1 VRAVST
7 VVDTLV
13 FLLLVS
19 ASVAALVVPAPPPTA
34 PPADPV
40 AGTLA
45 TTTLGVPL
53 GPVPTGEAAAATGD
67 PGADRAV
74 ATERVARGKPAGLLA
89 RAALANA
96 TLDGR
101 RLLPGTLPARVEA
114 AVDEA
119 RPVANVRVVARWRPY
134 PNASLS
140 GRAVAGPAP
149 PSGATTDVAVLTVP
163 SGAHLDRETSL
174 AAADEG
180 EDEGYRSLARAVAD
194 RVVARLF
201 PPGAGR
207 SNLAG
212 ASAERTATRY
222 RRVAAVVGARVDAP
236 LADGSADVARER
248 IAVALSGHLAADLR
262 ERFDSPE
269 RAARSLTLGTVRLTV
284 VRWR

>member
-53 GPVPTGEAAAATGD
+53 APGTTGEAAAATD
-67 PGADRAV
+67 DSGADRAL
-74 ATERVARGKPAGLLA
+74 ATERVARGTPAGLLA

-101 RLLPGTLPARVEA
+101 RLLPGTLPARVET
-114 AVDEA
+114 AVAEA
-119 RPVANVRVVARWRPY
+119 RPVANVRAVARWRPY

-149 PSGATTDVAVLTVP
+149 PRDATTDVAVLTVP
-163 SGAHLDRETSL
+163 SGAGLDPEAAL
-174 AAADEG
+174 AAADE
-180 EDEGYRSLARAVAD
+180 DEGYRPLARAIAD
-194 RVVARLF
+194 RVVARLL

-236 LADGSADVARER
+236 LADRSADVARER
-248 IAVALSGHLAADLR
+248 IAVALTGHLAADLR

-269 RAARSLTLGTVRLTV
+269 RAARSLTLGEVQLAV